1 MKKAFTLLELVFV
14 IAMLGVLASIAIPK
28 FATNKNEVEIKK
40 AKAQIAQIRA
50 GITSYVNKQI
60 LAGESDIY
68 PKYLEKDKDESD
80 ELFNNILSQPII
92 ATKAKFNVKEDLT
105 KLIGWSRRNN
115 STSGA
120 TLTFAG
126 RYFLTLPGTTDK
138 SERIGFD
145 YCSKSTEKGSSNPQ
159 VCSFS
164 YNDKDDKGNKNTL
177 YGTFLCTDTVE
188 KCSKIGEI
196 SYNKS

>member
-68 PKYLEKDKDESD
+68 PLYLESKDGKHPSSQYPQPGGVNKD
-80 ELFNNILSQPII
+80 ELFNIILNDPIKSNFG
-92 ATKAKFNVKEDLT
+92 TWRDAKSGLT
-105 KLIGWSRRNN
+105 GWSSKANYALRYM
-115 STSGA
+115 
-120 TLTFAG
+120 
-126 RYFLTLPGTTDK
+126 YFLGNGDVLLM
-138 SERIGFD
+138 D
-145 YCSKSTEKGSSNPQ
+145 YCAPKNSPLEKTSECNNAPIGSFICSGNTAK
-159 VCSFS
+159 VCESVGEAS
-164 YNDKDDKGNKNTL
+164 YAAK
-177 YGTFLCTDTVE
+177 
-188 KCSKIGEI
+188 
-196 SYNKS
+196 